1 MHLSC
6 SPSLARRVVHG
17 TKVQG
22 PPQARK
28 AKGKGHQPMHHQP
41 ICMHQPTK
49 SARVPACSALCAAGR
64 TYARYSYDTAVH
76 LLE

>member
-49 SARVPACSALCAAGR
+49 SARVPARFVPQVVPMLGTAMTQL
-64 TYARYSYDTAVH
+64 YS
-76 LLE
+76 L